1 MHEKS
6 DIIYKS
12 EAKKNNKI
20 MKLITHTHTK
30 KIPFHEFF
38 SKESFSALAAIENII
53 MERHR
58 NVFQVLI
65 LERGRKRTERRAEEG
80 VNGKAASLFYCCS
93 LVLYSMTQ

>member
-6 DIIYKS
+6 DITYKS
-12 EAKKNNKI
+12 EANKIIKSWKKN
-20 MKLITHTHTK
+20 L
-30 KIPFHEFF
+30 FHEFF

>member
-20 MKLITHTHTK
+20 MKLITHTH

-38 SKESFSALAAIENII
+38 SKESFSALAAI
-53 MERHR
+53 
-58 NVFQVLI
+58 
-65 LERGRKRTERRAEEG
+65 
-80 VNGKAASLFYCCS
+80 
-93 LVLYSMTQ
+93 